1 MIYPKLKYPI
11 NTKGMSDTDR
21 NQVLAYDMIYRL
33 NEHLA
38 KMTLENAQSNKQ
50 VSDLNDLCHDI
61 DANLANLG
69 SYIEHHICK
78 GNLALLFGEFETEE
92 TQQIE
97 LGILK

>member
-11 NTKGMSDTDR
+11 NTKGLTDAAR

-33 NEHLA
+33 NEFLA

-50 VSDLNDLCHDI
+50 VSELNDLCHDI

-69 SYIEHHICK
+69 NFIENDLCK
-78 GNLALLFGEFETEE
+78 GNLALMFQDFEVEE
-92 TQQIE
+92 CKQIG
-97 LGILK
+97 LGILE